1 MIEKYFSEKLNK
13 TFDTKEECLKAEAE
27 FDEKHKAELQL
38 KEERAAA
45 AKEVEEAYKKA
56 NEARKEADDK
66 LAAFLKKYK
75 HFHSTITTAPN
86 SKSLFDVF
94 FDSFIF

>member
-1 MIEKYFSEKLNK
+1 MKYYSDK
-13 TFDTKEECLKAEAE
+13 TKKMYESVEELETAETK
-27 FDEKHKAELQL
+27 FDEEHKAELAL

-56 NEARKEADDK
+56 NDAYAEARGK
-66 LAAFLKKYK
+66 LNDFISKYGS
-75 HFHSTITTAPN
+75 FHRTFTSETPT

-94 FDSFIF
+94 FDNFWI